1 MDNKRLCDKKILTYT
16 MISTFLGC
24 RRKYEY
30 RYLKGYVPIE
40 KSDSLEFGSAVHAAL
55 EMLFINQK
63 TGERLE
69 PAFYADL
76 VRSDCKIR
84 GVSDELAEK
93 AAALMNHYATRYED
107 DDDLFEVVDVEHEF
121 EQPLT
126 NPKSNYSSR
135 HYRFCGKVD
144 GIVRSRNDGKL
155 YILEHKTASIVD
167 DAYIQKI
174 RFDTQISLYAAAITK
189 ELGEP
194 VAGAIYDILIK
205 PAIRRKGEES
215 EEEFEARKA
224 ELLAK
229 SKTGKTSAKRQLGE
243 TIEEFGRRCEEA
255 VTDANF
261 RREIVLF
268 DTGQVDE
275 MLNELWAIAAD
286 IRTCKV
292 FYKCTGNC
300 SKFGICPFMT
310 ACRAGG
316 KIDQFPELYTQSE
329 LHEELSNK
337 ITESFAEVF

>member
-1 MDNKRLCDKKILTYT
+1 MVAKKLCEKNIITYS

-24 RRKYEY
+24 RRKYQY
-30 RYLKGYVPIE
+30 RYVRGFTPIE
-40 KSDSLEFGSAVHAAL
+40 KSDSLEFGSAIHAIL
-55 EMLFINQK
+55 EILFLNQK
-63 TGERLE
+63 SGAKST
-69 PAFYADL
+69 PDYYADL
-76 VRSDCKIR
+76 IRSDCRIR
-84 GVSDELAEK
+84 GLSDELTEK
-93 AAALMNHYATRYED
+93 AAALMKRYAEHYSSD
-107 DDDLFEVVDVEHEF
+107 DKLFEVVDVEHEF

-194 VAGAIYDILIK
+194 VAGSIYDILIK
-205 PAIRRKGEES
+205 PAIRKKVEET
-215 EEEFEARKA
+215 EDEFELRKA

-255 VTDANF
+255 VTDTNF

-268 DTGQVDE
+268 DSGQVDE
-275 MLNELWAIAAD
+275 MLEELWAIAAD

-316 KIDQFPELYTQSE
+316 KIEQFPELYTQSAP
-329 LHEELSNK
+329 HEELSNK
-337 ITESFAEVF
+337 ITDSFSEVF